1 MPPREVF
8 DGGPESTPRRSRRVR
23 ARRNDRSA
31 PLVQLA
37 MAFPK
42 ITEPRQKNIEAAAT
56 FFPRLGQWPYLVAH
70 NTARFRRDATA
81 NAPRRR
87 PKNRSSPRDRRA
99 REPSANPR
107 PHGPSQPSARAG
119 GKLQSASSPQ
129 VKYPGIGDSMAR
141 KPLADLTEDEFLAD
155 LVRARYPRCSFTLNP
170 RRTRRAPCP
179 PALFQYSSGDAD
191 CPPYELKIMRL
202 HPPCRYP
209 SCRPKAGS
217 SSRPRDAVRIP
228 QITPECR
235 SPEFS
240 HPGHARDPT
249 SPPASCTQNPLKTP
263 TRPGE
268 TCRPVNDAKS
278 SRRRR
283 A

>member
-1 MPPREVF
+1 MAVS
-8 DGGPESTPRRSRRVR
+8 G
-23 ARRNDRSA
+23 SA
-31 PLVQLA
+31 QHCALQ
-37 MAFPK
+37 
-42 ITEPRQKNIEAAAT
+42 T
-56 FFPRLGQWPYLVAH
+56 
-70 NTARFRRDATA
+70 RRDRERTETS
-81 NAPRRR
+81 
-87 PKNRSSPRDRRA
+87 PKSRSSPRDRRA